1 MRLRIN
7 QPTFRVMPET
17 DALLQLLIDFFDL
30 PAQTP
35 AAELRQDALANWD
48 SLAMVQLI
56 SELQGAFAVEFELD
70 EIEHLRSY
78 DEIRAALE
86 RKGIAVATGS

>member
-1 MRLRIN
+1 VISG
-7 QPTFRVMPET
+7 T
-17 DALLQLLIDFFDL
+17 DALQQLLIDFFDL
-30 PAQTP
+30 PPKT
-35 AAELRQDALANWD
+35 AAGDLRQEALAKWD

-56 SELQGAFAVEFELD
+56 SELQAAFGVEFELE

-86 RKGIAVATGS
+86 RKGIEVDASR